1 MDYMEKKFLPRMEL
15 VQNLLQNFACIAS
28 EKILPK
34 IELPQNLLQTFACV
48 ASEKKLDLPQ
58 NLL

>member
-1 MDYMEKKFLPRMEL
+1 MEL

-48 ASEKKLDLPQ
+48 ASERKLDLPQ

>member
-48 ASEKKLDLPQ
+48 AS
-58 NLL
+58 